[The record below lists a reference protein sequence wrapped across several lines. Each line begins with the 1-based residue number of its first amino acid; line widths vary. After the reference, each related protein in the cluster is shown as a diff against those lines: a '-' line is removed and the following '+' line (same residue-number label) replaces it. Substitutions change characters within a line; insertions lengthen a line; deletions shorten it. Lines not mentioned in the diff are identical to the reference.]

1 MGPARRTQ
9 QRRREVAAG
18 PIFRVGRRR
27 SFVRAP
33 QSQVEWI
40 SPVAVVVVVG
50 EEKHSGQ
57 SEVR

>member
-9 QRRREVAAG
+9 QRQREVAAG

-40 SPVAVVVVVG
+40 SPVAVVVG